1 MPCFGASPFFFLM
14 LENSI
19 YTDKIIRNKAIINFV
34 KYFNFPLRRGDSL
47 MMLNGTQKQG

>member
-19 YTDKIIRNKAIINFV
+19 YTDKIRNKAIINFV